1 MQQTFHEQK
10 LVNTGFMPRDTVLFQ
25 ESAGVG
31 FISGSVLMTRADQ
44 KLTNSSVALSILD
57 FDNAIVC
64 IN

>member
-31 FISGSVLMTRADQ
+31 FIFMTVLKTKDKKQAY
-44 KLTNSSVALSILD
+44 
-57 FDNAIVC
+57 
-64 IN
+64 